1 MGLIKAVVGAAS
13 STLKDEWLEYIYC
26 DRMPDNVLM
35 RKGMPSNT
43 GNNNGSSNIIT
54 NGSKIVV
61 GEDQFLIVV
70 SDGKIVDFTAEAG
83 RYTFDKGTEP
93 SMLYGGFG
101 KGLIES
107 FKTFGSRFTTAG
119 SVNHDQRVYFVN
131 MRDIIGNKFGTPN
144 PIPFRDSEFGMTV
157 DIRCFGEYAIKV
169 TDPIKFYTSLG
180 GNVDGDYV
188 IGDEFESQFS
198 ADFMQALQ
206 PALASVAMQKVS
218 YDMLPGAVA
227 QISNA
232 VKEQLDPTWGVNGI
246 NVARVSIKSVTPTDE
261 SANMI
266 KAAQKDRIYAMNPAM
281 QGARAN
287 AAASEAMV
295 DAANNANGAMNGFMG
310 IGMMNQG
317 GAMFGANISEQSRQ
331 GVAMESMSAPSMMQP
346 EPASAMQTIVQEDP
360 TIKPENS
367 ESVSITKDE
376 PTSLE
381 NSDLPKAKFCVNCGT
396 KLVGRFCT
404 ECGTK
409 AE

>member
-26 DRMPDNVLM
+26 DRLPDNVLM
-35 RKGMPSNT
+35 RRGTAKNKT
-43 GNNNGSSNIIT
+43 NNNGNENIIT

-61 GEDQFLIVV
+61 AEDQFLVVV

-119 SVNHDQRVYFVN
+119 NVNHDQRVYFIN

-144 PIPFRDSEFGMTV
+144 PVPFRDSEFGITV
-157 DIRCFGEYAIKV
+157 DIRCYGEYVFKV
-169 TDPIKFYTSLG
+169 TDPIKFFTSLG
-180 GNVDGDYV
+180 GNIESDYV
-188 IGDEFESQFS
+188 IDDEFESQFS
-198 ADFMQALQ
+198 ADFLQALQ
-206 PALASVAMQKVS
+206 PALASVALQKVA
-218 YDMLPGAVA
+218 YDMLPGAVT
-227 QISNA
+227 QISEA
-232 VKEQLDPTWGVNGI
+232 VKQQLDPTWGQNGI
-246 NVARVSIKSVTPTDE
+246 NVSRVSIKSVTPTEE
-261 SANMI
+261 SASMI

-295 DAANNANGAMNGFMG
+295 AAANNENGAMNGFMG

-317 GAMFGANISEQSRQ
+317 GAMFGANISSQSTQ
-331 GVAMESMSAPSMMQP
+331 GMTMDSMSAPDMMMPTNQP
-346 EPASAMQTIVQEDP
+346 VEEKSEVNVEPSIEKEETVEP
-360 TIKPENS
+360 
-367 ESVSITKDE
+367 SITKE
-376 PTSLE
+376 EAVKP
-381 NSDLPKAKFCVNCGT
+381 KFCPNCGT
-396 KLVGRFCT
+396 KATGNFCT

-409 AE
+409 IA

>member
-26 DRMPDNVLM
+26 DRLPDNVLM
-35 RKGMPSNT
+35 RRGTAKNKT
-43 GNNNGSSNIIT
+43 NNNGNENIIT

-61 GEDQFLIVV
+61 AEDQFLVVV

-119 SVNHDQRVYFVN
+119 NVNHDQRVYFIN

-144 PIPFRDSEFGMTV
+144 PVPFRDSEFGITV
-157 DIRCFGEYAIKV
+157 DIRCYGEYVFKV
-169 TDPIKFYTSLG
+169 TDPIKFFTSLG
-180 GNVDGDYV
+180 GNIESDYV
-188 IGDEFESQFS
+188 IDDEFESQFS
-198 ADFMQALQ
+198 ADFLQALQ
-206 PALASVAMQKVS
+206 PALASVALQKVA
-218 YDMLPGAVA
+218 YDMLPGAVT
-227 QISNA
+227 QISEA
-232 VKEQLDPTWGVNGI
+232 VKQQLDPTWGQNGI
-246 NVARVSIKSVTPTDE
+246 NVSRVSIKSVTPTEE
-261 SANMI
+261 SASMI

-295 DAANNANGAMNGFMG
+295 AAANNENGAMNGFMG

-317 GAMFGANISEQSRQ
+317 GAMFGANISSQSTQ
-331 GVAMESMSAPSMMQP
+331 GMTMDSMSAPDMMMPTNQP
-346 EPASAMQTIVQEDP
+346 VEEKSEVNVEPSIEKEETVEP
-360 TIKPENS
+360 
-367 ESVSITKDE
+367 SITKE
-376 PTSLE
+376 EAVKT
-381 NSDLPKAKFCVNCGT
+381 KFCPNCGT
-396 KLVGRFCT
+396 KATGNFCT

-409 AE
+409 IA

>member
-26 DRMPDNVLM
+26 DRLPDNVLM
-35 RKGMPSNT
+35 RRGTAKNKT
-43 GNNNGSSNIIT
+43 NNNGNENIIT

-61 GEDQFLIVV
+61 AEDQFLVVV

-119 SVNHDQRVYFVN
+119 NVNHDQRVYFIN

-144 PIPFRDSEFGMTV
+144 PVPFRDSEFGITV
-157 DIRCFGEYAIKV
+157 DIRCYGEYVFKV
-169 TDPIKFYTSLG
+169 TDPIKFFTSLG
-180 GNVDGDYV
+180 GNIESDYV
-188 IGDEFESQFS
+188 IDDEFESQFS
-198 ADFMQALQ
+198 ADFLQALQ
-206 PALASVAMQKVS
+206 PALASVALQKVA
-218 YDMLPGAVA
+218 YDMLPGAVT
-227 QISNA
+227 QISEA
-232 VKEQLDPTWGVNGI
+232 VKQQLDPTWGQNGI
-246 NVARVSIKSVTPTDE
+246 NVSRVSIKSVTPTEE
-261 SANMI
+261 SASMI

-295 DAANNANGAMNGFMG
+295 AAANNENGAMNGFMG

-317 GAMFGANISEQSRQ
+317 GAMFGANISSQSTQ
-331 GVAMESMSAPSMMQP
+331 GMTMDSMSAPDMMMPTNQP
-346 EPASAMQTIVQEDP
+346 VEEKSEVNVEPSIEKEETVEPSIAKEEAV
-360 TIKPENS
+360 KP
-367 ESVSITKDE
+367 
-376 PTSLE
+376 
-381 NSDLPKAKFCVNCGT
+381 KFCPNCGT
-396 KLVGRFCT
+396 KATGNFCT

-409 AE
+409 IA

>member
-1 MGLIKAVVGAAS
+1 MGLIKAVVEANS

-26 DRMPDNVLM
+26 DRLPDNVLM
-35 RKGMPSNT
+35 RKGTAKNKT
-43 GNNNGSSNIIT
+43 NNNGNENIIT

-61 GEDQFLIVV
+61 AEDQFLVVV

-107 FKTFGSRFTTAG
+107 FKTIGSRFTTAG
-119 SVNHDQRVYFVN
+119 NVNHDQRVYFIN

-144 PIPFRDSEFGMTV
+144 PVPFRDSEFGITV
-157 DIRCFGEYAIKV
+157 DIRCHGEYVLKV
-169 TDPIKFYTSLG
+169 TDPIKFFTSLG
-180 GNVDGDYV
+180 GNIESDYV
-188 IGDEFESQFS
+188 IDDEFESQFG

-206 PALASVAMQKVS
+206 PALASVALQKVS
-218 YDMLPGAVA
+218 YDMLPGAVI
-227 QISNA
+227 QISDA
-232 VKEQLDPTWGVNGI
+232 VKQQLEPTWGENGI
-246 NVARVSIKSVTPTDE
+246 NVVRVSIKSVTPTDE

-295 DAANNANGAMNGFMG
+295 GAANNANGAMNGFMG

-317 GAMFGANISEQSRQ
+317 GAMFGANISEQSTQ
-331 GVAMESMSAPSMMQP
+331 GMVMGTMNSPEMMQQQSP
-346 EPASAMQTIVQEDP
+346 VQPSTVETTTQEPSIVKEE
-360 TIKPENS
+360 TV
-367 ESVSITKDE
+367 ESTITKDE
-376 PTSLE
+376 E
-381 NSDLPKAKFCVNCGT
+381 APKAKFCTNCGT
-396 KLVGRFCT
+396 PVTGNFCT

>member
-26 DRMPDNVLM
+26 DRLPDNVLM
-35 RKGMPSNT
+35 RRGTAKNKT
-43 GNNNGSSNIIT
+43 NNNGNENIIT

-61 GEDQFLIVV
+61 AEDQFLVVV

-119 SVNHDQRVYFVN
+119 NVNHDQRVYFIN

-144 PIPFRDSEFGMTV
+144 PVPFRDSEFGITV
-157 DIRCFGEYAIKV
+157 DIRCYGEYVFKV
-169 TDPIKFYTSLG
+169 TDPIKFFTSLG
-180 GNVDGDYV
+180 GNIESDYV
-188 IGDEFESQFS
+188 IDDEFESQFS
-198 ADFMQALQ
+198 ADFLQALQ
-206 PALASVAMQKVS
+206 PALASVALQKVA
-218 YDMLPGAVA
+218 YDMLPGAVT
-227 QISNA
+227 QISEA
-232 VKEQLDPTWGVNGI
+232 VKQQLDPTWGQNGI
-246 NVARVSIKSVTPTDE
+246 NVSRVSIKSVTPTEE
-261 SANMI
+261 SASMI

-295 DAANNANGAMNGFMG
+295 AAANNENGAMNGFMG

-317 GAMFGANISEQSRQ
+317 GAMFGANISSQSTQ
-331 GVAMESMSAPSMMQP
+331 GMTMDSMSAPDMMMPTNQP
-346 EPASAMQTIVQEDP
+346 VEEKSEVNVAPSIEKEETVEPSIAKEEAV
-360 TIKPENS
+360 KP
-367 ESVSITKDE
+367 
-376 PTSLE
+376 
-381 NSDLPKAKFCVNCGT
+381 KFCPNCGT
-396 KLVGRFCT
+396 KATGNFCT

-409 AE
+409 IA

>member
-26 DRMPDNVLM
+26 DRLPDNVLM
-35 RKGMPSNT
+35 RRGTAKNKT
-43 GNNNGSSNIIT
+43 NNNGNENIIT

-61 GEDQFLIVV
+61 AEDQFLVVV

-119 SVNHDQRVYFVN
+119 NVNHDQRVYFIN

-144 PIPFRDSEFGMTV
+144 PVPFRDSEFGITV
-157 DIRCFGEYAIKV
+157 DIRCYGEYVFKV
-169 TDPIKFYTSLG
+169 TDPIKFFTSLG
-180 GNVDGDYV
+180 GNIESDYV
-188 IGDEFESQFS
+188 IDDEFESQFS
-198 ADFMQALQ
+198 ADFLQALQ
-206 PALASVAMQKVS
+206 PALASVALQKVA
-218 YDMLPGAVA
+218 YDMLPGAVT
-227 QISNA
+227 QISEA
-232 VKEQLDPTWGVNGI
+232 VKQQLDPTWGQNGI
-246 NVARVSIKSVTPTDE
+246 NVSRVSIKSVTPTEE
-261 SANMI
+261 SASMI

-295 DAANNANGAMNGFMG
+295 AAANNENGAMNGFMG

-317 GAMFGANISEQSRQ
+317 GAMFGANISSQSTQ
-331 GVAMESMSAPSMMQP
+331 GMTMDSMSAPDMMMPTNQP
-346 EPASAMQTIVQEDP
+346 VEEKSEVNVAHSIEKEETVEP
-360 TIKPENS
+360 
-367 ESVSITKDE
+367 SITKE
-376 PTSLE
+376 EAVKP
-381 NSDLPKAKFCVNCGT
+381 KFCPNCGT
-396 KLVGRFCT
+396 KATGNFCT

-409 AE
+409 IA